1 MTKQEMLNKMCLIEL
16 AQADAKA
23 IGRCRVFDV
32 EVVESRALLQ
42 HVFLSE
48 QGVRGA
54 LASLTEMEI
63 LGLHLLNHRREAVGL
78 EFFKRVYPG
87 SVPANLYA
95 SHTVRFKGLLQTIK
109 ANLIRR
115 GILLFCTLTQ
125 GFEEK
130 SVSERLRFCFPEE
143 FGSFLP
149 APFPSHRLAAAASR
163 QYRKEVLQD
172 KLAEILR
179 PERAPGKEPATQD
192 EARWLLAN
200 GELRFGGKPFSV
212 ERIKAWPLT
221 QLTAAFPAR
230 QKSGRRVPAR
240 PIAHLRLSR
249 LGKTNG
255 CARRPVAALETGIAG
270 RQNAG
275 AAKCLRSRLPC
286 GLLEKAE
293 QDGTGYFRWRGLVEA
308 RPMRLRSNSWRSKI
322 HGNQD

>member
-221 QLTAAFPAR
+221 QLTGSLPGAPKVR
-230 QKSGRRVPAR
+230 TTSSGPSHCSSTPCRVWGRRMAAPDDLL
-240 PIAHLRLSR
+240 PLWK
-249 LGKTNG
+249 LGLPG
-255 CARRPVAALETGIAG
+255 
-270 RQNAG
+270 
-275 AAKCLRSRLPC
+275 AKCRSREVFAKQASNADCWKRPNR
-286 GLLEKAE
+286 
-293 QDGTGYFRWRGLVEA
+293 TGRLFPLA
-308 RPMRLRSNSWRSKI
+308 RT
-322 HGNQD
+322 G